1 MPGTQE
7 EAAERVDVAP
17 KAAINRRTRDIGQ
30 LFGRQITICRP
41 AVELEKCSQYL
52 SRFSS
57 AVEQRFCKPKV
68 GSSILST
75 GTSENNVL
83 AGFSLF
89 QICAGGTTGA
99 QAVRNLENA
108 CGARPVAPLLLGEPR
123 RRRTGESLMRSGLAA
138 ARWAS
143 QRPFCTL
150 RGDTII
156 LIFVRF
162 APLHQFS

>member
-1 MPGTQE
+1 
-7 EAAERVDVAP
+7 
-17 KAAINRRTRDIGQ
+17 
-30 LFGRQITICRP
+30 
-41 AVELEKCSQYL
+41 
-52 SRFSS
+52 
-57 AVEQRFCKPKV
+57 
-68 GSSILST
+68 
-75 GTSENNVL
+75 VL